1 MSYEIKKNYGVSDH
15 YLVLFCYRMGEP
27 NSVRGSIFRMNKKHL
42 NSPVTIVEMIKLW
55 NGLKE
60 TLLFLSKLRKIMGV
74 LAGVL

>member
-1 MSYEIKKNYGVSDH
+1 
-15 YLVLFCYRMGEP
+15 MGEP

-42 NSPVTIVEMIKLW
+42 NSPVTIAEMIKLW

-60 TLLFLSKLRKIMGV
+60 TLLFLSKLRKTMGV